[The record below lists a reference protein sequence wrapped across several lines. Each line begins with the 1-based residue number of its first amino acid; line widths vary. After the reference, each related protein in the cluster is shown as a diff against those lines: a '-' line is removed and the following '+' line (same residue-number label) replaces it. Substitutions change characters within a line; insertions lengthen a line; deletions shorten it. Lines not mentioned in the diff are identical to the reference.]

1 MKRLPNTLTVCGRS
15 YHVNTDFRFW
25 TATQGYFDSPDL
37 TNSEKAQINLLR
49 VYGEIPHDVEEA
61 FKQIAWFYS
70 CGEER
75 RGEPAKERLLDWDK
89 DFMALWGD
97 FKLYC
102 RVDLMWAR
110 MHWWSFYALF
120 RSLPPDAEIKRRTSI
135 RSIDLSQIKD
145 TETRENYRKMKE
157 AVALDDGGYEDLQG
171 FYDRVGL

>member
-1 MKRLPNTLTVCGRS
+1 M
-15 YHVNTDFRFW
+15 D
-25 TATQGYFDSPDL
+25 TQGYFDSPNL

-49 VYGEIPHDVEEA
+49 VYGEIPRDVEEA

-102 RVDLMWAR
+102 HVDLIR
-110 MHWWSFYALF
+110 VKMHWWKFYALF
-120 RSLPPDAEIKRRTSI
+120 RSLPPDAETKRRISI
-135 RSIDLSQIKD
+135 RSIDLSKIKD
-145 TETRENYRKMKE
+145 AETRENYRKMKE
-157 AVALDDGGYEDLQG
+157 VVALDYDGGCEDLQG